1 MSYLNIG
8 GDKADRSYRYKMP
21 VLTIKVEGS
30 GNGIKTVL
38 TNMVE
43 VANAL
48 HVIPQYPV
56 RFVIIIL
63 TLKLEIEPLFISM
76 NCVVYLSQCLVSCS
90 FPLLATFLIY
100 FDALFSLY
108 FLPTFNR
115 SNSSVSSL
123 VPNPPLMPRLSVPS
137 STVSTLLLIFKRFSK
152 SSLLFLSFVLL
163 VNLLS

>member
-8 GDKADRSYRYKMP
+8 GDKADRSYRYRMP

-56 RFVIIIL
+56 RFV
-63 TLKLEIEPLFISM
+63 S
-76 NCVVYLSQCLVSCS
+76 
-90 FPLLATFLIY
+90 
-100 FDALFSLY
+100 
-108 FLPTFNR
+108 
-115 SNSSVSSL
+115 
-123 VPNPPLMPRLSVPS
+123 
-137 STVSTLLLIFKRFSK
+137 
-152 SSLLFLSFVLL
+152 
-163 VNLLS
+163 